1 MTIATRPR
9 FRRHILPLALMAGAT
24 CTAFARPATESVPL
38 DLREVVSGSLETG
51 DAHSYTFELDESQ
64 FVYLVA
70 NQKTVD
76 VVVTVYNPAGDT
88 IGEYDGPARGLESVQ
103 FFSRDAGVY
112 RVEVAPFD
120 NERGEYEI
128 ELRKAEPK
136 ATTPEGLVGQMITP
150 YDDPNTPGGVVAVV
164 RDGEIIFAE
173 TFGAASLRYGIPFEA
188 DTRTNIGSTSKQF
201 TGFAIA
207 LLDKRGE
214 LSLDDDV
221 RKHIPELPDFGE
233 TVTLRHLLTHTSGYR
248 EFLNTLFMS
257 GRRLDLGDAIE
268 RRELIGIVQRQ
279 PALQNSPGA
288 EWNYNN
294 TGYGLL
300 TVVVE
305 RVTGQDFPDWME
317 ENVFRPLG
325 MNDTLVRRDRASIIP
340 NSAQGYLMAEDG
352 GYREAMDLGGAMG
365 AGGIYTTVG
374 DLAKWMDNLGTGEHG
389 GKDILAVLTTP
400 YELTS
405 GSSTGYGFGLFIDEQ
420 GGLKR
425 IQHGGA
431 DTAHRSNFM
440 YFPELDAGVITQSNN
455 AEFDGS
461 IATKIA
467 EVFFEEQMESAKDA
481 ETALEIAPKEDVETD
496 GFDPA
501 TFEPEAFDAFTG
513 RYEMEEMPGFLLEFT
528 RDGGHYYLKATNQ
541 PRIEIYPVAANT
553 FELRVVVASVV
564 FHENEDGEVETL
576 TLNQNGAHPAN
587 RLTDEPWSPSEEEL
601 AAYTGRYFSEEL
613 ETIYDIVVQDGKLVL
628 QHRRL
633 APVTLTPSKPDQFTA
648 GGMPVALCEFERD
661 ESGKVVALLASN
673 GRTRGVRFETID

>member
-1 MTIATRPR
+1 MTIATPRR
-9 FRRHILPLALMAGAT
+9 FRRAMPPMVLMAAVT
-24 CTAFARPATESVPL
+24 CSAFAQPGIESAPL
-38 DLREVVSGSLETG
+38 DLREAVERSLETG
-51 DAHSYTFELDESQ
+51 DVHSYTFELDESQ

-76 VVVTVYNPAGDT
+76 VKVTVYNPAGET
-88 IGEYDGPARGLESVQ
+88 VGVYDGPARGPESVQ
-103 FFSRDAGVY
+103 FFSQDAGVY
-112 RVEVAPFD
+112 RVEVTPF
-120 NERGEYEI
+120 ESEQGEYVI
-128 ELRKAEPK
+128 ELRRAEAK
-136 ATTPEGLVGQMITP
+136 ATTPEGLVGQMIAP
-150 YDDPNTPGGVVAVV
+150 YDDPHTPGGVVAVV

-173 TFGAASLRYGIPFEA
+173 TFGAASLRYEIPFEA

-201 TGFAIA
+201 TAFAIA

-248 EFLNTLFMS
+248 EFLNALFMS

-268 RRELIGIVQRQ
+268 RSELIEVVQRQ
-279 PALQNSPGA
+279 PALQNNPGA

-305 RVTGQDFPDWME
+305 RVTGQGFPDWME

-325 MNDTLVRRDRASIIP
+325 MDDTLVRRDRMSIVP
-340 NSAQGYLMAEDG
+340 NSAQGYAMAEDG
-352 GYREAMDLGGAMG
+352 GYGEAADLGGSMG

-374 DLAKWMDNLGTGEHG
+374 DLAKWMDNLGSGEHG
-389 GKDILAVLTTP
+389 GKDVIAKMTTP
-400 YELTS
+400 YELTN

-431 DTAHRSNFM
+431 DTAHRSHFM
-440 YFPELDAGVITQSNN
+440 YFPELDAGVIAQSNN

-461 IATKIA
+461 IAARTA
-467 EVFFEEQMESAKDA
+467 DAFFEKEMQAANDA
-481 ETALEIAPKEDVETD
+481 ETEPERAPEEEDATEA
-496 GFDPA
+496 FDPA
-501 TFEPEAFDAFTG
+501 AFEPETFDAFVG
-513 RYEMEEMPGFLLEFT
+513 RYEMEEVPGFVLEFT
-528 RDGGHYYLKATNQ
+528 REGEQYYLQATNQ
-541 PRIEIYPVAANT
+541 PKIEIFPIAPNA
-553 FELRVVVASVV
+553 FDLRVVEASVV

-576 TLNQNGAHPAN
+576 TLNQNGAHPAK
-587 RLTDEPWSPSEEEL
+587 RLADKPWSPSEEEL

-613 ETIYDIVVQDGKLVL
+613 VTFYDIVVENGKLVL
-628 QHRRL
+628 KHRRL
-633 APVTLTPSKPDQFTA
+633 EPIALTASKPDRFT
-648 GGMPVALCEFERD
+648 GEMPVALCEFERN
-661 ESGKVVALLASN
+661 ESGKVVSLLASN
-673 GRTRGVRFETID
+673 GRTRDVRFEKVE